1 MRRHGGKKFHKT
13 FHVRFGNRLI
23 GFINGNPFTTVVNAD
38 RTTAIVSSAV
48 VAISRRD
55 LAIIETE
62 NKGVAFYSDNNH
74 TYYYW
79 KDYGKTWKN
88 VRKVIKKY
96 A

>member
-1 MRRHGGKKFHKT
+1 MTDQEILKQYYSADTQKI
-13 FHVRFGNRLI
+13 I
-23 GFINGNPFTTVVNAD
+23 GFINGDPFTTVVNAD

-55 LAIIETE
+55 LAIIETD

-79 KDYGKTWKN
+79 KDYGKTWAFT
-88 VRKVIKKY
+88 VEDLLGVTHE
-96 A
+96 